1 MDYNKLCIHCMR
13 ETTVQAGEACPH
25 CGRAVG
31 VAPELTHQLK
41 PLTILRGKYLIGD
54 VLGEGGFGIT
64 YIGLDLN
71 LEIRVAVK
79 EFYPNGYAT
88 RESASTSSLTIY
100 SGGQEETV
108 RKWRENFLK
117 EAKSLAKCA
126 HMSGVVGVRDYFQE
140 NNTAYLVMEYV
151 EGVTLKEYQRQ
162 RGGRIAAAELL
173 PAMEPVFKALGEVH
187 RQGLIHRDIS
197 PDNIML
203 LSGRQMK
210 LLDFGAA
217 REYEADEKSLSV
229 MLKPGYAPEEQYRSR
244 GNQGPWSDIY
254 ALAGTIYKCL
264 TGITPPEALE
274 RLRQDELVRPNE
286 GGAGLSAGQES
297 ALIKALAV
305 RAEDR
310 YQTVEAFRQDLYAP
324 GQSGLQANVVS
335 QPPVE
340 KTVYPAPEQSR
351 DAKRQNKTAAD
362 GKSGG
367 WQKVLIAALLVAVIV
382 ILAAGLGQRRPDR
395 AAKRETVQANSQQ
408 ENIQQEDSMQESAP
422 VQADAPASEDTAV
435 PADEPA
441 SEDTA
446 APADESASIP
456 EAYRSV
462 YTAVMERYG
471 IDESTAADRF
481 VLRNEDFAVNENAV
495 TGYGRDME
503 YDLYDS
509 GIADFS
515 FYYPTDMYNA
525 VICGSGEGEAL
536 SDAYGSMERYIHFL
550 GSDRSELL
558 YSIARREDGM
568 SLQDMVDYVYF
579 TEAKQMTDA
588 VKLVS
593 SVDDSYDHGRM
604 ILTGFNSD
612 RSLLI
617 YDLFKIEHEYVL
629 QMKVIFPQYTDDFDK
644 MTKDYFT
651 ECVYRLCEFSGNT
664 KEFRSFAEYMEAVN
678 Q

>member
-88 RESASTSSLTIY
+88 RESAGTSSLTIY

-286 GGAGLSAGQES
+286 GGAGLSAGQEN

-310 YQTVEAFRQDLYAP
+310 YQTVEAFRQDLYADAAKP
-324 GQSGLQANVVS
+324 
-335 QPPVE
+335 
-340 KTVYPAPEQSR
+340 KTVSAAPSAEAATGSLPAAEAPQTGQAGLASDRRKKEISY
-351 DAKRQNKTAAD
+351 
-362 GKSGG
+362 GI
-367 WQKVLIAALLVAVIV
+367 LALLGGAAAAVIV
-382 ILAAGLGQRRPDR
+382 LGLTDR
-395 AAKRETVQANSQQ
+395 TPQRETAPTTVVQTTQ
-408 ENIQQEDSMQESAP
+408 EVQLTEEQEPLAEDSADDS
-422 VQADAPASEDTAV
+422 ADANVSLPLPADAAEAEQPDADEETEEDDTAIHRYELIT
-435 PADEPA
+435 ADL
-441 SEDTA
+441 SW
-446 APADESASIP
+446 S
-456 EAYRSV
+456 EAYWDCIDRGGYLAHIDSQEEFDTVTQMIRSEEKKK
-462 YTAVMERYG
+462 YIFWLGAARRKDAEQYFW
-471 IDESTAADRF
+471 IDETGDFGKDCINTPAYQSYWLENEPSYTGTDANGVVSDETCLSMLYRSAEDRF
-481 VLRNEDFAVNENAV
+481 CWNDVPN
-495 TGYGRDME
+495 
-503 YDLYDS
+503 DLLS
-509 GIADFS
+509 VADF
-515 FYYPTDMYNA
+515 YAGRIGY
-525 VICGSGEGEAL
+525 IC
-536 SDAYGSMERYIHFL
+536 
-550 GSDRSELL
+550 
-558 YSIARREDGM
+558 
-568 SLQDMVDYVYF
+568 
-579 TEAKQMTDA
+579 
-588 VKLVS
+588 
-593 SVDDSYDHGRM
+593 
-604 ILTGFNSD
+604 
-612 RSLLI
+612 
-617 YDLFKIEHEYVL
+617 EY
-629 QMKVIFPQYTDDFDK
+629 
-644 MTKDYFT
+644 
-651 ECVYRLCEFSGNT
+651 EE
-664 KEFRSFAEYMEAVN
+664 
-678 Q
+678 